1 MSESNSAPVGGRSAG
16 ISELTGLN
24 QIALDRAGGPM
35 AELTDKA
42 LYAEIDSNRRAEYRL
57 VTSALVSLVA
67 IVVLL
72 ALRWWYLG

>member
-1 MSESNSAPVGGRSAG
+1 MSEYNAAAVSEQPAG
-16 ISELTGLN
+16 ISELTGLD
-24 QIALDRAGGPM
+24 QVALDRAGGPM

-57 VTSALVSLVA
+57 VTSALVCLVA
-67 IVVLL
+67 IVVLV